1 LLSSQRCPRYDV
13 KGKIMALQTIGLLSP
28 GDMGHSV
35 GKVLRDNGL
44 RVITCLDGRSPRS
57 RELASKAGIE
67 DVPTLEDLVS
77 QVDIFLSIL
86 VPARAVDVARQI
98 ASAMESTGSDLLYI
112 DCNAIAP
119 RTVREVADII
129 TSAGG
134 RIADIGIV
142 GPPPRRPGT
151 RFYIS
156 GPGAEEARE
165 LSDFGLDIRV
175 IDDEIGQASGMKM
188 CYGALTKGLQ
198 ALGVEL
204 LVAAKVMGL
213 EQTLADE
220 QAGSMAEIRNW
231 LEQSVPTMPPKA
243 YRWVGEMEEIALTFE
258 DIGLTPLILQGAA
271 DLYRF
276 VETTPI
282 GQETPENRDANRGL
296 DGVIAALAE
305 TLQEKGAAKNAG

>member
-1 LLSSQRCPRYDV
+1 
-13 KGKIMALQTIGLLSP
+13 MALQTIGLLSP

-44 RVITCLDGRSPRS
+44 RVITCLNGRSDRS
-57 RELASKAGIE
+57 RELAAKAGIE

-77 QVDIFLSIL
+77 QADIFLSIL

-151 RFYIS
+151 RFYTS

-175 IDDEIGQASGMKM
+175 IGDEMGQASGMKM

-282 GQETPENRDANRGL
+282 GKETPETRDTNRDLNGI
-296 DGVIAALAE
+296 VTALAE
-305 TLQEKGAAKNAG
+305 ALEQKSVVQSAD

>member
-1 LLSSQRCPRYDV
+1 
-13 KGKIMALQTIGLLSP
+13 MAIQTIGLLSP

-35 GKVLRDNGL
+35 GNVLRENGL
-44 RVITCLDGRSPRS
+44 RVITCLNGRSDRS
-57 RELASKAGIE
+57 RELAAKAGIE

-77 QVDIFLSIL
+77 QADIFLSIL

-151 RFYIS
+151 RFYTS

-175 IDDEIGQASGMKM
+175 IGDEMGQASGMKM

-282 GQETPENRDANRGL
+282 GKETPETRDTNRDLNGI
-296 DGVIAALAE
+296 VTALAE
-305 TLQEKGAAKNAG
+305 ALEQKSVVQSAD